1 MERVETQKPA
11 KHWRF
16 SVNNYDTLLPPGP
29 LAEHVDA
36 DVALAAMRHCM
47 TLRKPEGHFHSA
59 WRHIEFAMNQ
69 NVPYLNNNDQLRKK
83 YMGDA
88 QWLLAGILDVR
99 GDRHGRKT
107 NPDLYAQAITLNIFL
122 PVLTKRA
129 LAQDITPKDCQNIYQ
144 SFGTA
149 FRTINAFNY
158 PDSSYKSARFAEMLG
173 PALSARTKRP
183 DALLYPSSPREEA
196 STTQPLNHDGYFIKE
211 TEKIPLQTKLIHTEK
226 IYHDPTRTIYIEPL
240 AEHAL
245 KRADLIPRDTTLPI
259 GYYTEMI
266 AELVEEETAGIV
278 DQPGKEALDY
288 LTRSVVARYEY
299 EPLAA

>member
-1 MERVETQKPA
+1 MEREIQTNPA
-11 KHWRF
+11 RHWHF
-16 SVNNYDTLLPPGP
+16 SADNYDTLLPPGP
-29 LAEHVDA
+29 LAERVNA

-69 NVPYLNNNDQLRKK
+69 NVVYLSDSLRKK

-88 QWLLAGILDVR
+88 QWLLAGIMEAR
-99 GDRHGRKT
+99 GDNFGRRT

-129 LAQDITPKDCQNIYQ
+129 LAQDITPEDCADIYK

-149 FRTINAFNY
+149 FRAINSFKY

-183 DALLYPSSPREEA
+183 EALLFPSSPREEA
-196 STTQPLNHDGYFIKE
+196 SARQPLNHDGYFIKDR
-211 TEKIPLQTKLIHTEK
+211 EKIPLQTKLIQTEK
-226 IYHDPTRTIYIEPL
+226 IYHDPTRTIYIDPL

-245 KRADLIPRDTTLPI
+245 KRAGLIPKDIELPI
-259 GYYTEMI
+259 GFCTEMI
-266 AELVEEETAGIV
+266 AELVDEETVGFI
-278 DQPGKEALDY
+278 DIEGKKTLDY
-288 LTRSVVARYEY
+288 LTRSVVARYEF

>member
-1 MERVETQKPA
+1 MGKGESQEPA
-11 KHWRF
+11 PHWRF
-16 SVNNYDTLLPPGP
+16 SVSNYDTLLPPGP

-36 DVALAAMRHCM
+36 DIALAAMRHCM

-69 NVPYLNNNDQLRKK
+69 NVTYLNDPLRKK

-88 QWLLAGILDVR
+88 QWLLAGILDAR
-99 GDRHGRKT
+99 GNEQRRKT

-129 LAQDITPKDCQNIYQ
+129 LQQRITPEDCQNIYL

-173 PALSARTKRP
+173 PTLSARTKRP
-183 DALLYPSSPREEA
+183 DALLYQSSPREEA
-196 STTQPLNHDGYFIKE
+196 STIQPLNHDGYFIKGE
-211 TEKIPLQTKLIHTEK
+211 EKLPLQTKLIHTEK

-245 KRADLIPRDTTLPI
+245 KRSGIIPKEIELPL
-259 GYYTEMI
+259 GNYTEMI
-266 AELVEEETAGIV
+266 AELVSEETAGFI
-278 DQPGKEALDY
+278 DQQGKEALDY
-288 LTRSVVARYEY
+288 LTRSIIARYEY
-299 EPLAA
+299 EPVAA

>member
-1 MERVETQKPA
+1 MERVERQKPIR
-11 KHWRF
+11 HWRF
-16 SVNNYDTLLPPGP
+16 SVNKYDTLLPPGP

-69 NVPYLNNNDQLRKK
+69 NVTYLNEPLRKK

-99 GDRHGRKT
+99 GDKHGRKT

-129 LAQDITPKDCQNIYQ
+129 LSQSITQNDCQNIYQ

-196 STTQPLNHDGYFIKE
+196 STSQPLNHDGYFIKS
-211 TEKIPLQTKLIHTEK
+211 TEKIPLQTKLIYTEK
-226 IYHDPTRTIYIEPL
+226 IYHDPTRTIYIDPL

-245 KRADLIPRDTTLPI
+245 KRANLLPTDIVLPI
-259 GYYTEMI
+259 GYHTEMI
-266 AELVEEETAGIV
+266 AELVDEETAGLI
-278 DQPGKEALDY
+278 DQQGKDALDY
-288 LTRSVVARYEY
+288 LTRSVVARYEF

>member
-1 MERVETQKPA
+1 MESVDNARNPS

-16 SVNNYDTLLPPGP
+16 SAQNYDTLLPPGP

-69 NVPYLNNNDQLRKK
+69 NVDYLNDSLRRK

-88 QWLLAGILDVR
+88 QWLLAGILNAR
-99 GDRHGRKT
+99 GDSQGRST
-107 NPDLYAQAITLNIFL
+107 SPDLYAQALTLNIFL

-129 LAQDITPKDCQNIYQ
+129 LNQRITPRDCQDIYQ

-149 FRTINAFNY
+149 FRSINAFTY
-158 PDSSYKSARFAEMLG
+158 PDSSYKSSRFAEMLG
-173 PALSARTKRP
+173 PALSARTNRP
-183 DALLYPSSPREEA
+183 DVLLFLSSPREEA
-196 STTQPLNHDGYFIKE
+196 STIQPLNHDGYFIKKKR
-211 TEKIPLQTKLIHTEK
+211 KIPLQTKLIQTAK
-226 IYHDPTRTIYIEPL
+226 VYHDPTKTIYIEPL

-245 KRADLIPRDTTLPI
+245 KRSGIVPKNADLHI
-259 GYYTEMI
+259 GDCTEMI
-266 AELVEEETAGIV
+266 AELVGEETARTI
-278 DQPGKEALDY
+278 DYQGKTALDY
-288 LTRSVVARYEY
+288 LTRSVVACYEY
-299 EPLAA
+299 KTHAA

>member
-1 MERVETQKPA
+1 MEGTETQTPTR
-11 KHWRF
+11 HWRF

-36 DVALAAMRHCM
+36 GVALAAMRHCM

-69 NVPYLNNNDQLRKK
+69 NVTYLNEPLRKK

-88 QWLLAGILDVR
+88 QWLLAGILDAR
-99 GDRHGRKT
+99 GDKHGRKT

-129 LAQDITPKDCQNIYQ
+129 LTQAITPKDCQNIYQ

-149 FRTINAFNY
+149 FRTINAFTY

-196 STTQPLNHDGYFIKE
+196 STTQPLNHDGYFIKS
-211 TEKIPLQTKLIHTEK
+211 TEKIPLQTKLIYTEK
-226 IYHDPTRTIYIEPL
+226 IYHDPTRTIYIDPL

-245 KRADLIPRDTTLPI
+245 KRAELIPEGIELPI

-266 AELVEEETAGIV
+266 AELVDEETAGFI
-278 DQPGKEALDY
+278 DHQGKEALDY
-288 LTRSVVARYEY
+288 LTRSVVARYAF

>member
-1 MERVETQKPA
+1 MERVERQKPIR
-11 KHWRF
+11 HWRF

-69 NVPYLNNNDQLRKK
+69 NVTYLNEPLRKK

-99 GDRHGRKT
+99 GDKHGRKT

-129 LAQDITPKDCQNIYQ
+129 LSQSITQNDCQNIYQ

-196 STTQPLNHDGYFIKE
+196 STSQPLNHDGYFIKS
-211 TEKIPLQTKLIHTEK
+211 TEKIPLQTKLIYTEK
-226 IYHDPTRTIYIEPL
+226 IYHDPTRTIYIDPL

-245 KRADLIPRDTTLPI
+245 KRADLLPTDIVLPI

-266 AELVEEETAGIV
+266 AELVDEETAGLI
-278 DQPGKEALDY
+278 DQQGKDALDY
-288 LTRSVVARYEY
+288 LTRSVVARYEF

>member
-1 MERVETQKPA
+1 MEREATQKPTR
-11 KHWRF
+11 HWRF

-36 DVALAAMRHCM
+36 DIALAAMRHCM

-69 NVPYLNNNDQLRKK
+69 NIEYLNEPLRKK

-88 QWLLAGILDVR
+88 QWLLAGILDAR
-99 GDRHGRKT
+99 GDKRGRKT
-107 NPDLYAQAITLNIFL
+107 NPDLYAQAMTLNIFL
-122 PVLTKRA
+122 PILTKRA
-129 LAQDITPKDCQNIYQ
+129 LNQDIVPQDCRDIYT
-144 SFGTA
+144 SFGMA
-149 FRTINAFNY
+149 FRTINALHY
-158 PDSSYKSARFAEMLG
+158 PDSSYKSSRFAEMLG

-183 DALLYPSSPREEA
+183 DVLLYPSSPREEA
-196 STTQPLNHDGYFIKE
+196 STTQPLNHDGYFIKHA
-211 TEKIPLQTKLIHTEK
+211 EKVPLQTKLIHTDK
-226 IYHDPTRTIYIEPL
+226 IYRDPTRTIYIEPL

-245 KRADLIPRDTTLPI
+245 KRAGLAPREITLPI
-259 GYYTEMI
+259 GHYTEMI
-266 AELVEEETAGIV
+266 AELIDEETAGFA
-278 DQPGKEALDY
+278 DPQCKDALDY